1 MIKKIEIIIDEEN
14 NRFKLLNKDNID
26 YHTIIMYIAN
36 AIVHT
41 IHNNYTGNKIEFLEN
56 LLEPMKQDLIIL
68 DKENK

>member
-26 YHTIIMYIAN
+26 YHTIIMYLAD
-36 AIVHT
+36 AIVNT
-41 IHNNYTGNKIEFLEN
+41 IHNNYMGNKIEFLEN
-56 LLEPMKQDLIIL
+56 LLEPMKQDLISL